1 MCLMESLMA
10 RYKKSEDNEKLY
22 VWRDLSTM
30 YSTANCDGL
39 VANF

>member
-1 MCLMESLMA
+1 MA
-10 RYKKSEDNEKLY
+10 KCKKIKDNEKLY